1 MTQETCDQKVRNLI
15 HRALCEMVEQIGA
28 AARKNMEGRRNN
40 PFNHFEDPS
49 IGKYMML
56 GRSFDSQ
63 LGNRLQTLAF
73 HLARMRYGTS
83 QVPNAIYVRLSDQTH
98 TIHYQTYHLYQ
109 ARTGAEI
116 EWQKLFLGQ
125 ENRAFRAKERIYA
138 GPEWVCELAEADY
151 AKAKAALEG
160 RQKKGGTPI
169 DLIFWPEKEKPYCE
183 AFEIKAGGNLDTKN
197 AEANE
202 HEVRYLQEVVR
213 PMGGKA
219 YFATCYNNAGEG
231 NDPAGSIFKRLN
243 REELCIGEAF
253 WNKVLPPELSYK
265 KFIEIYQDE
274 FNHGVEMSRRLR
286 ELDL

>member
-1 MTQETCDQKVRNLI
+1 MTQETCAQQVRNLI
-15 HRALCEMVEQIGA
+15 RQALYGMVEKIGA
-28 AARKNMEGRRNN
+28 AAKNNMEGRRNN
-40 PFNHFEDPS
+40 PFNCFEDPN

-73 HLARMRYGTS
+73 HLARMRYGAS
-83 QVPNAIYVRLSDQTH
+83 QVPNAIYVQLSDQTH
-98 TIHYQTYHLYQ
+98 TIHYQTYQLYQ
-109 ARTGAEI
+109 ARTGAKI

-125 ENRAFRAKERIYA
+125 KNRTFRAKERICA
-138 GPEWVCELAEADY
+138 GPEWACELGEADY
-151 AKAKAALEG
+151 ARVKAALEG

-169 DLIFWPEKEKPYCE
+169 DLIFWPEKEAPYCE

-197 AEANE
+197 AEANKN
-202 HEVRYLQEVVR
+202 EVRYLQEVVR
-213 PMGGKA
+213 PMGGRA

-231 NDPAGSIFKRLN
+231 NDPAGSIFTQLN
-243 REELCIGEAF
+243 QGELCIGEAF
-253 WNKVLPPELSYK
+253 WNKVLPPELSYE